1 MILVDT
7 SVWIDHLRR
16 GDEHLS
22 QLLDTGN
29 VLVHAHVIGE
39 LALGNLKDRG
49 MILSMLQDM
58 PQAPLATHEEV
69 LHLIDL
75 HALSGTGIG
84 YTDVHLIAA
93 VRLVPGSRLWS
104 RDRRLL
110 AASIRLDV
118 AYRAIH

>member
-58 PQAPLATHEEV
+58 PQAPH
-69 LHLIDL
+69 
-75 HALSGTGIG
+75 STGCG
-84 YTDVHLIAA
+84 VSRHTLTTCAA
-93 VRLVPGSRLWS
+93 CTADSQCT
-104 RDRRLL
+104 
-110 AASIRLDV
+110 
-118 AYRAIH
+118 

>member
-49 MILSMLQDM
+49 MILSMHARHAASATFDWM
-58 PQAPLATHEEV
+58 WRIAP
-69 LHLIDL
+69 
-75 HALSGTGIG
+75 
-84 YTDVHLIAA
+84 YTDDLRSLHC
-93 VRLVPGSRLWS
+93 
-104 RDRRLL
+104 
-110 AASIRLDV
+110 
-118 AYRAIH
+118 